1 MGARRA
7 HAPQLHPEHT
17 TTLPA
22 RVARAPPTPPHLTP
36 LRLSLCGPACAAGG
50 MGDLPG
56 DAPSAEPGVI
66 GWVKKNRL
74 KAIGGVW
81 AGGIAAAL
89 TYNFAMKVRRG
100 AAVALPERKRARAH
114 ARMRERGGW
123 VGASGVRARART
135 RGLVRASAMRPPRSS
150 VRVRAHAR
158 AY

>member
-1 MGARRA
+1 
-7 HAPQLHPEHT
+7 
-17 TTLPA
+17 
-22 RVARAPPTPPHLTP
+22 
-36 LRLSLCGPACAAGG
+36 

-100 AAVALPERKRARAH
+100 AAVALPERKRARAR

-123 VGASGVRARART
+123 VGASGVRARARA
-135 RGLVRASAMRPPRSS
+135 RALVRASAMRPPR
-150 VRVRAHAR
+150 
-158 AY
+158 

>member
-1 MGARRA
+1 M
-7 HAPQLHPEHT
+7 
-17 TTLPA
+17 
-22 RVARAPPTPPHLTP
+22 TP

-114 ARMRERGGW
+114 ARACVSAVGGW
-123 VGASGVRARART
+123 VRRACEQERALALSCVQAQC
-135 RGLVRASAMRPPRSS
+135 GLL
-150 VRVRAHAR
+150 AR
-158 AY
+158 R